1 MDIDENV
8 LEAFSIVLP
17 YLNNFFEENVAFAVT
32 DKEKYLGILLN
43 EELPMKAVVGDLVP
57 QGGAIFDAIKTGKVI
72 IKDVPKEVYDV
83 AFKSYAVPIKNSSS
97 DVIGC
102 VVAGKSMERRLEVIE
117 FSKNLANSL
126 GEISLAVQNML
137 TKSQQLSMTNG
148 AMLLEAKKASETTK
162 ETDGIVKFVKNI
174 SSQTNLLGLNAAIEA
189 SRAGEAGKGFSVVA
203 QEIRKL
209 SNSTTESI
217 KKIDSVLKEIGET
230 VSNISNGVKESN
242 SFYEEQSSFFE
253 EITAS
258 IEELNSNAMILNKL
272 ATEI

>member
-17 YLNNFFEENVAFAVT
+17 YLNNFFEEDVAFAIT
-32 DKEKYLGILLN
+32 DKEKYLGLLLN
-43 EELPMKAVVGDLVP
+43 DKLPIKAVEGDLVP
-57 QGGAIFDAIKTGKVI
+57 QGGAIFDAIKTGKAI

-83 AFKSYAVPIKNSSS
+83 AFKSYAIPIKNSSS

-162 ETDGIVKFVKNI
+162 ETDDIVKFVKNI